1 MKWLGSLWRTPFMRV
16 YGMVLIVFLWL
27 LLFQYGDVTG
37 ASSRFTNTLGIQFV
51 YIKPGTFVMG
61 SPSGERG
68 REWDEEA
75 HTVHLTKG
83 FYMAITE
90 ITQGQYEIVMGKN
103 PSASKNCGN
112 NCPVETVSWEDCQA
126 FLDKL
131 NRMEHTTLYRLP
143 TEAEWEY
150 VCRSGSQLPF
160 CVGDVGEENC
170 DFSKSLDMVAWYCG
184 NSGQTGTVVFDLTVH
199 PVGTKKPNAWGVH
212 DMHGNVMEWCLDKCK
227 GRKWTGLPGVN
238 TPTYVDG
245 VRDPLST
252 DGVNRVIR
260 GGGFS
265 SKIDRLRSAERSSY
279 KPVAKRN
286 NLGFRIVKSIR

>member
-1 MKWLGSLWRTPFMRV
+1 MKWSGTPRHIPVMH
-16 YGMVLIVFLWL
+16 YCMAWGLVLCFL
-27 LLFQYGDVTG
+27 LLRSNDATG
-37 ASSRFTNTLGIQFV
+37 ASPRITNSVGIEFV
-51 YIKPGTFVMG
+51 HITPGTFVMG
-61 SPSGERG
+61 SPDGERG

-75 HTVHLTKG
+75 HTVHLTRA
-83 FYMAITE
+83 FYMAVTE
-90 ITQGQYEIVMGKN
+90 ITQGQYERVMGNN
-103 PSASKNCGN
+103 PSAFRECGR
-112 NCPVETVSWEDCQA
+112 NCPVETVSWDDCQA
-126 FLDKL
+126 FVDRL

-150 VCRSGSQLPF
+150 VCRSGSNQAF
-160 CVGDVGEENC
+160 SFGNVKKENC
-170 DFSKSLDMVAWYCG
+170 DFSKFLDMVAWYCG
-184 NSGQTGTVVFDLTVH
+184 NSGKADGVVFDLTVH
-199 PVGTKKPNAWGVH
+199 PVRVKKSNAWGVH

-238 TPTYVDG
+238 TDTYVEG
-245 VRDPLST
+245 VRDPLCT
-252 DGVNRVIR
+252 QGKNHVIR